1 MALAVGSIAFVG
13 FNADGADNI
22 AFVTLTDIGAGETI
36 IFEDNEWDGTGF
48 IDTNE
53 GAFSWTTTAL
63 VTAGTVI
70 RIDNIGS
77 GAITANVGTATSP
90 VPGRGSNRGIAG
102 DNEVIYAYQGTA
114 TAPTFITAIANSGFT
129 AATGLL
135 TGTGLTIGTNAI
147 NFSTAD
153 TGADIA
159 SYNGLRSGQAN
170 FAAYGALINNPTNW
184 LTQDATGDQSTDGT
198 APDVP
203 FDATAFSTNIVSANP
218 TVSLAVSSNAGTE
231 SGTTV
236 ITVTATASAAVTG
249 NQTVALSVTGTG
261 ITASDYYLTGS
272 TITIPSGQ
280 TSGSITF
287 IVADDAIAEGNETA
301 TLTIDSSSAGI
312 NLGSTVSQNITIANN
327 DGSFLQKVG
336 AITSPNGAEIPAFDP
351 GSDRLFVI
359 AGSVVETYSVSNTGA
374 LTLATPLATGFTSS
388 AGTAALPNSVAV
400 KNGIVAVAYAIQ
412 NTTTNAQQAGRVSF
426 YNAADGAFLNS
437 VEVGFLPDML
447 TFTPDGTKV
456 LVANEGEPNS
466 YGQANSFDPEGSV
479 SVIDIAGGVANATV
493 QNATFSSF
501 NSQIA
506 SLKASG
512 VRITGPGST
521 VAQDVE
527 PEYIA
532 VAPDGLT
539 ARITL
544 QENNAIAILDI
555 PTAMIT
561 SIQSLGAKD
570 HSFPG
575 NGFDASD
582 RDLTSSAGKINIQN
596 WPVFGLYQ
604 PDAIASYTVNGQ
616 AYYITA
622 NEGDARDYTGF
633 SEEIRVGATGYIL
646 DPTRFPNATTLKQ
659 NANLGRLQLT
669 NATGDTDGDGDFDRI
684 EAFGARSFSIW
695 NSSGSL
701 VFDSG
706 DQFEQITA
714 AKTPTLFNSD
724 GLSSSFDTRSDNKGP
739 EPEGVVLGVINNRT
753 YAFIGLERS
762 GDVMVYDVSSPTAPQ
777 LVQYINTLEDQGAEG
792 LTFVSAADSP
802 TGKPLLIT
810 SSEISRT
817 NTVFEIN
824 VPTLINT
831 IQGNG
836 SSATPGTFT
845 IEGIVVGDFQ
855 GTNQLGGFYLQE
867 EDSASDGNVLT
878 SEGIFI
884 NSTFAVN
891 VGDRVRLTGSVQENS
906 STPSFGQA
914 IVTNLTNIQITGT
927 GLQGLVTPTVIDL
940 PTANLGDLE
949 RYEGMLVKFPETLTV
964 TETFNLGRFGE
975 VVLSADGRLFN
986 PTNIIDP
993 NDNPA
998 TGTSSTGATNV
1009 SAVTAQQDL
1018 NNRRR
1023 IILDDGSGSSNLVDV
1038 PYINTTDAD
1047 LANDTLRIGSTTSNV
1062 TGILGFGFNNY
1073 RLQPTETPVFNYAP
1087 RPAVPTVGGNLKVA
1101 SFNVLNYFN
1110 GDGSGG
1116 GFPTSRGADST
1127 AEFGRQRTK
1136 IIAALKELNAD
1147 IVGLIEIEN
1156 DGDGSSSAIADL
1168 INGLNNA
1175 MGAGTYAFVPLAG
1188 ATGNPG
1194 TDEIKV
1200 AFIYKPSA
1208 VSTVGNAKYFNDPAF
1223 ASARPP
1229 LAQTFRVNAT
1239 GETLT
1244 PIINH
1249 FKSKGSAVANVP
1261 GDADQGNG
1269 QGLANA
1275 TRKAQST
1282 ALLNFVSQIQNSS
1295 GDSDV
1300 MILGDLNAYNEE
1312 DPIDIL
1318 RAGGFTKL
1326 TTSTDSYVFDGQ
1338 TGSLDHALVSAS
1350 LLTQVTA
1357 AAKWNINADEP
1368 IALDYNDNIQ
1378 STGEGVAELRN
1389 DTSLYSANPFRS
1401 SDHDPVLVGLNLQ
1414 APNPLNGTNRRD
1426 VLLGTAG
1433 RDRIFG
1439 GLGADQLTG
1448 GAGADE
1454 FVYTSIRDS
1463 GDLITDFE
1471 VGQDKLVFTGLLDS
1485 LVPGGYNGTNAIT
1498 DGYMKV
1504 TPAGNSGRVNIQ
1516 IDADGALGAATF
1528 RQFIAVQ
1535 LNGGGDLSVPS
1546 NFLF

>member
-1 MALAVGSIAFVG
+1 MMALAASSIAFVG
-13 FNADGADNI
+13 FNADGTDNI
-22 AFVTLTDIGAGETI
+22 AFVALVDIGVGETI
-36 IFEDNEWDGTGF
+36 IFEDNEWNGTGF
-48 IDTNE
+48 VDTNE
-53 GAFSWTTTAL
+53 GAFSWTATAPI
-63 VTAGTVI
+63 TAGTIV
-70 RIDNIGS
+70 RIDNIGT
-77 GAITANVGTATSP
+77 GVITANLGTATSP
-90 VPGRGSNRGIAG
+90 VVGRGSNRGIGG
-102 DNEVIYAYQGTA
+102 DNEVIYAYQGMA

-129 AATGLL
+129 ATTGSL
-135 TGTGLTIGTNAI
+135 TGTGLTAGTNAI
-147 NFSTAD
+147 DLSIVD
-153 TGADIA
+153 SGADIA
-159 SYNGLRSGQAN
+159 TYNGLRVGQAS
-170 FAAYGALINNPTNW
+170 FAAYGALINNPVNW
-184 LTQDATGDQSTDGT
+184 ITQDATGDQSIDLT
-198 APDVP
+198 APDLP
-203 FDATAFSTNIVSANP
+203 FDATAFAVTVASPNP
-218 TVSLAVSSNAGTE
+218 TVNLSVSTNAGTE
-231 SGTTV
+231 AGTTV
-236 ITVTATASAAVTG
+236 ITVTVTASSAVIG
-249 NQTVALSVTGTG
+249 NQTVTLGVSGTG
-261 ITASDYYLTGS
+261 IIAGDYDLRSNTV
-272 TITIPSGQ
+272 TIPSGQ
-280 TSGSITF
+280 TTGSTTF
-287 IVADDAIAEGNETA
+287 IITDDTIAEGSETA
-301 TLTIDSSSAGI
+301 ILTIGSPSSGI
-312 NLGSTVSQNITIANN
+312 SLGTTTTQNVTIANN
-327 DGSFLQKVG
+327 DGSFLQKVST
-336 AITSPNGAEIPAFDP
+336 ITSTNGAEIPAFDP
-351 GSDRLFVI
+351 GSDRLFVV
-359 AGSVVETYSVSNTGA
+359 AGSVVETYSVSNAGA
-374 LTLATPLATGFTSS
+374 LALVGSLAVGLTLP

-400 KNGIVAVAYAIQ
+400 KNGVVAVAYAIQ
-412 NTTTNAQQAGRVSF
+412 NTTTNAQQPGRVSF

-437 VEVGFLPDML
+437 IEVGFLPDML
-447 TFTPDGTKV
+447 TFTPDGTQV

-479 SVIDIAGGVANATV
+479 SVINIAGGVTNATV
-493 QNATFSSF
+493 QNVTFTSF

-506 SLKASG
+506 SLKAAG
-512 VRITGPGST
+512 VRIIGPGAT
-521 VAQDVE
+521 VAQDLE

-532 VAPDGLT
+532 IAPDGLT

-555 PTAMIT
+555 ATATIT
-561 SIQSLGAKD
+561 SIQPLGAKN
-570 HSFPG
+570 HNVAG
-575 NGFDASD
+575 NGLDASD
-582 RDLTSSAGKINIQN
+582 QDNTNRINIQN

-604 PDAIASYTVNGQ
+604 PDAIASYQVNGQ
-616 AYYITA
+616 TYYITA
-622 NEGDARDYTGF
+622 NEGDSRAYTGF
-633 SEEIRVGATGYIL
+633 SEEIRVGAAGYIL
-646 DPTRFPNATTLKQ
+646 DPTAFPNAATLKQ

-669 NATGDTDGDGDFDRI
+669 NASGDGDGDGDFDRI

-695 NSSGSL
+695 NSSGAL

-714 AKTPTLFNSD
+714 SKTPSLFNSD
-724 GLSSSFDTRSDNKGP
+724 GLAASFDTRSDNKGP
-739 EPEGVVLGVINNRT
+739 EPEGVVIGVINNRS
-753 YAFIGLERS
+753 YAFVGLERT

-777 LVQYINTLEDQGAEG
+777 FVQYINTPEDQGVEG
-792 LTFVSAADSP
+792 LTFVSAIDSP

-810 SSEISRT
+810 SSEVSRT

-824 VPTLINT
+824 LPTLISQ

-855 GTNQLGGFYLQE
+855 GSGQLGGFYLQE
-867 EDSASDGNVLT
+867 EDSDADGSSLT
-878 SEGIFI
+878 SEGIFV

-891 VGDRVRLTGSVQENS
+891 VGDRVRLTGTVQENG

-914 IVTNLTNIQITGT
+914 IVTNLTNTQITGT
-927 GLQGLVTPTVIDL
+927 GLQSLVTPTIVDL
-940 PTANLGDLE
+940 PIATLGDLE

-993 NDNPA
+993 NDNPV
-998 TGTSSTGATNV
+998 TGTTSTGASNV
-1009 SAVTAQQDL
+1009 SAVTAQQNL
-1018 NNRRR
+1018 NDRRR
-1023 IILDDGSGSSNLVDV
+1023 IILDDGSGSSNLADV

-1047 LANDTLRIGSTTSNV
+1047 LANDTLRIGSTINNV

-1073 RLQPTETPVFNYAP
+1073 RIQPTEAPIFNYAP
-1087 RPAVPTVGGNLKVA
+1087 RPAVPIVGGNLKVA

-1110 GDGSGG
+1110 GDGLGS

-1127 AEFGRQRTK
+1127 AEFARQRSK

-1156 DGDGSSSAIADL
+1156 DGDGPNSAIADL
-1168 INGLNNA
+1168 VNGLNSA
-1175 MGAGTYAFVPLAG
+1175 MGAGTYAFAPLTG

-1200 AFIYKPSA
+1200 AFIYKPGA
-1208 VSTVGNAKYFNDPAF
+1208 VTTVGNAQYFNDPAF
-1223 ASARPP
+1223 AAARPP

-1239 GETLT
+1239 GETFT

-1261 GDADQGNG
+1261 GDTDQGDG

-1282 ALLNFVSQIQNSS
+1282 ALLNFVSQIQNAS

-1300 MILGDLNAYNEE
+1300 MVLGDLNAYNEE

-1318 RAGGFTKL
+1318 RAGGLTKL
-1326 TTSTDSYVFDGQ
+1326 TTDTDSYVFDGQ
-1338 TGSLDHALVSAS
+1338 TGSLDHALVTAS
-1350 LLTQVTA
+1350 LLAQVTG

-1368 IALDYNDNIQ
+1368 ITLDYNDDIL
-1378 STGEGVAELRN
+1378 STGESAAEDRN

-1401 SDHDPVLVGLNLQ
+1401 SDHDPVLVGLNMQ
-1414 APNPLNGTNRRD
+1414 PANGLNGTNKRD
-1426 VLLGTAG
+1426 ILLGTAG

-1448 GAGADE
+1448 GTGPDE
-1454 FVYTSIRDS
+1454 FVYNSIRES

-1485 LVPGGYNGTNAIT
+1485 LVPGGYNGTNAIA
-1498 DGYMKV
+1498 DGYVKV
-1504 TPAGNSGRVNIQ
+1504 IPAGNSGRINIQ
-1516 IDADGALGAATF
+1516 IDTDGALGAATF